1 MATKIQLIS
10 KDNPK
15 KMKNYKKLM
24 AYFAKV
30 NDINNKHINVKSAG
44 K

>member
-1 MATKIQLIS
+1 MAIKTPSTS

-15 KMKNYKKLM
+15 KLKNYKKLM

-30 NDINNKHINVKSAG
+30 NDNGNKHTHTKSAG